1 MTSLR
6 LTSSSKLVVV
16 KSNTEKILSE
26 GDTRAFVYEA
36 FERLPGVPHV
46 PEVHER
52 FSWNGVQYIDLPTV
66 TVEPWIDDTR
76 NETEKQSRFGI
87 ACQAVASVD
96 SSLSPLRT
104 AQRLV

>member
-6 LTSSSKLVVV
+6 LMSSSKLVVV
-16 KSNTEKILSE
+16 KSNIEKILSE
-26 GDTRAFVYEA
+26 GDTQAFVYEA
-36 FERLPGVPHV
+36 FQRLPGVPCV

-52 FSWNGVQYIDLPTV
+52 FSWTGVQYIDLP

-87 ACQAVASVD
+87 ACQAVANA
-96 SSLSPLRT
+96 LR
-104 AQRLV
+104 